1 MTARIDHKD
10 LLAGARIVRAPLS
23 AEPRCCTDQS
33 FELPPVLH
41 FATGA
46 MFLGFVSVLTAAFS
60 NHMAVSF
67 GVIAAF
73 IAAFFAVPTIFARS
87 ESFGGQALGWSE
99 FMERGV
105 DTATGRTGAGE
116 AATLVLLL
124 PFLILCFGI
133 AVVTIAALV

>member
-10 LLAGARIVRAPLS
+10 LLAGARIVPAPVL
-23 AEPRCCTDQS
+23 AEPRSCTDQS

-41 FATGA
+41 YATGA
-46 MFLGFVSVLTAAFS
+46 MFLGFVSVLSLAFS

-87 ESFGGQALGWSE
+87 DGSGGRALGWHE
-99 FMERGV
+99 FAERGV
-105 DTATGRTGAGE
+105 DTATGRIGAGE